1 MPISYEPIEEKKLE
15 SLKEVNDW
23 INDTQSNLKRVPVAG
38 IIQNQAIF
46 KDDEYFGDGDVMF
59 RFNEH
64 SISSFCQRLGFRV
77 DYLNMIEAPLLTSQV
92 LNDLIQQQP
101 IREKLKNEEF
111 VIDTSKN
118 LIVGIV
124 SQSYVG
130 YSNKQ
135 FLFDID
141 NYFKQNK
148 DNDLKFDHAYGFNT
162 ELTIRYLSEKIHAD
176 INGPNGKA
184 TDRSTLGLELRN
196 SMVRT
201 FAVSI
206 NYFIL
211 RLICTN
217 GMMVPAGRSI
227 NRIYHSGNS
236 YSFNQ
241 RLQKRFDEVMRKI
254 DDIKNMLE
262 KLGNI
267 PFNANQLAGNS
278 TANQSIFNI
287 IPALKQTIC
296 DKEKM
301 YFRYPS
307 DITEERKQT
316 MKLEHDANI
325 ITLIPKHYGGEQSG
339 RVFKSS
345 LRNSVTMFDFLNVF
359 TEHAKNCES
368 FSQQLQI
375 EERTGALAKY
385 ISDNAKKF
393 SS

>member
-77 DYLNMIEAPLLTSQV
+77 DYLNMIETPLLTSQV

-118 LIVGIV
+118 VIVGIV

-184 TDRSTLGLELRN
+184 TDRSKLGLEFRN

-227 NRIYHSGNS
+227 NRIYHSGNND
-236 YSFNQ
+236 SFNK
-241 RLQKRFDEVMRKI
+241 RIQKCFDEVMRKI
-254 DDIKNMLE
+254 NDIKDMLA
-262 KLGNI
+262 KLGDI

-296 DKEKM
+296 DKEEM
-301 YFRYPS
+301 YLRYPS
-307 DITEERKQT
+307 DITEDRKQT
-316 MKLEHDANI
+316 MKLEHDTTI
-325 ITLIPKHYGGEQSG
+325 IKLIPKHYGGELSS
-339 RVFKSS
+339 RVFNSQM
-345 LRNSVTMFDFLNVF
+345 RNNATIFDFLNIF
-359 TEHAKNCES
+359 TEHAKQCTS
-368 FSQQLQI
+368 FSQKLQI

-385 ISDNAKKF
+385 IADNAKKF